1 MARERIA
8 VVGIGCMGLP
18 MAQRLAERGHAVVVN
33 DRDASRPPLATG
45 CAVAS
50 DACSA
55 AGAADLVIVA
65 VVDGAQ
71 TRDVLFGD
79 GGLVQSLPR
88 RDAGRPLTVL
98 LCPTLGVADVEEAA
112 ARLAAQGVTLIDA
125 PMSGGPARARAGTMS
140 LMVAGDEAVANRWAP
155 VLADLADPV
164 FRVGPRAGDGART
177 KLVNN
182 LLAAAHLAAAA
193 EALALARQM
202 GLDDGRMLDVLERSS
217 GQSWIASDRLR
228 RWLADDTLPRARM
241 ALLAK
246 DSALALAEARRAGL
260 ALPLGAA
267 AAGHFQAAL
276 AAGLAD
282 ADDGALFEWAR
293 QCLSSPASA
302 DRSEPAPPAPSESA
316 P

>member
-1 MARERIA
+1 MARERVA

-55 AGAADLVIVA
+55 ADAADLVIVA

-79 GGLVQSLPR
+79 GGVVHSLPR

-98 LCPTLGVADVEEAA
+98 LCPTLGVADVEDAA

-140 LMVAGDEAVANRWAP
+140 LMVAGD
-155 VLADLADPV
+155 DPV

-202 GLDDGRMLDVLERSS
+202 GLDDGRTLEVLERSS

-228 RWLADDTLPRARM
+228 RWLAGDTAPRARM